1 MTCSP
6 LVRKVT
12 VALVILAVCAGV
24 LGVLWKRDTPP
35 QVAPKVEETAKA
47 QRVVDDAIKTIR
59 VHRRQNDE
67 RIEKVAQE
75 ARDSVASLDAD
86 AVVREL
92 NLLLDELRRSKP
104 E

>member
-24 LGVLWKRDTPP
+24 YVALSRRDTPP
-35 QVAPKVEETAKA
+35 QVAPKVARTVEA
-47 QRVVDDAIKTIR
+47 QRAVDTAIKTIYA
-59 VHRRQNDE
+59 RRKSNDE
-67 RIEKVAQE
+67 RIAKVAQE

-92 NLLLDELRRSKP
+92 NLLLDELRQRKP
-104 E
+104 

>member
-6 LVRKVT
+6 LVRKIT

-24 LGVLWKRDTPP
+24 LGVLWKKDTPP
-35 QVAPKVEETAKA
+35 AVAPKVEETAKA
-47 QRVVDDAIKTIR
+47 QCAVETAIKTIH

-75 ARDSVASLDAD
+75 ARDSVSGLDAD
-86 AVVREL
+86 AVVAEL
-92 NLLLDELRRSKP
+92 NALLDELRQRKP
-104 E
+104 

>member
-6 LVRKVT
+6 LVRKIT

-35 QVAPKVEETAKA
+35 QVAPKVARTVEA
-47 QRVVDDAIKTIR
+47 QRAVDTAIKTIH

-67 RIEKVAQE
+67 RIAKVAQE

-86 AVVREL
+86 AVVAEL
-92 NLLLDELRRSKP
+92 NLLLDELRQRKP
-104 E
+104 

>member
-12 VALVILAVCAGV
+12 VALVILAVCVGV
-24 LGVLWKRDTPP
+24 YVALSKRDTPP
-35 QVAPKVEETAKA
+35 QVAPKVARTVEA
-47 QRVVDDAIKTIR
+47 QRAVDTAIKTIY
-59 VHRRQNDE
+59 VQRRRNDE

-75 ARDSVASLDAD
+75 ARDSVSSLDAD

-92 NLLLDELRRSKP
+92 NVLLDELRRSRS

>member
-12 VALVILAVCAGV
+12 VALVILAVCAVV

-47 QRVVDDAIKTIR
+47 QRAVDTAIKTIYA
-59 VHRRQNDE
+59 RRKSNDE

-75 ARDSVASLDAD
+75 ARDTVSSLDAD

-92 NLLLDELRRSKP
+92 NVLLDELRQRKP
-104 E
+104 

>member
-6 LVRKVT
+6 LVKKAI
-12 VALVILAVCAGV
+12 VALVILAVCAV
-24 LGVLWKRDTPP
+24 ALGVLWKRDTPP
-35 QVAPKVEETAKA
+35 QVAPKVARTVEAQCAVET
-47 QRVVDDAIKTIR
+47 AIKTIR

-86 AVVREL
+86 AVVAEL
-92 NLLLDELRRSKP
+92 NVLLEELRQRKP
-104 E
+104 

>member
-12 VALVILAVCAGV
+12 VALVILAVCAV
-24 LGVLWKRDTPP
+24 ALGVLWKKDTPP
-35 QVAPKVEETAKA
+35 QVAPKVARTVEAQCAVET
-47 QRVVDDAIKTIR
+47 AIKTIH

-92 NLLLDELRRSKP
+92 NLLLDELRQRKP
-104 E
+104 

>member
-6 LVRKVT
+6 LVKKVT
-12 VALVILAVCAGV
+12 VALVLLAVCAGV

-35 QVAPKVEETAKA
+35 AVAPKVEETAKA
-47 QRVVDDAIKTIR
+47 QRAVDDAIKTIR

-67 RIEKVAQE
+67 RIEE
-75 ARDSVASLDAD
+75 AAETARHSVDTLSAD
-86 AVVREL
+86 AVVAEL
-92 NLLLDELRRSKP
+92 NALLDELRRSRS